1 MGKRRSFTVWV
12 FFATVLAAI
21 AGGTANRASAAVASC
36 AANAHANAPFAAWG
50 DTAPYVLAPGG
61 DVSLSDGAQLT
72 TDCVRVVRPQ
82 PVVRLFARS
91 TSGSGV
97 LHVELLVPGTPIVLD
112 GGQVSA
118 PADLGPTD
126 AATSPSFS
134 VKAGAVPLQVRLTAV
149 GGSFDVGDVYIDPFV
164 ARTASLG

>member
-1 MGKRRSFTVWV
+1 MGKRRSFTCWV
-12 FFATVLAAI
+12 FVATVLAAL
-21 AGGTANRASAAVASC
+21 AGATANRASAGVASC
-36 AANAHANAPFAAWG
+36 AADAHATTPFAAWG

-61 DVSLSDGAQLT
+61 GTSLTDGAQLT

-91 TSGSGV
+91 ASGSGV

-112 GGQVSA
+112 AGQVSA
-118 PADLGPTD
+118 PADLGPTG
-126 AATSPSFS
+126 AATTVPFS
-134 VKAGAVPLQVRLTAV
+134 VRAGALPLQVRLTAV